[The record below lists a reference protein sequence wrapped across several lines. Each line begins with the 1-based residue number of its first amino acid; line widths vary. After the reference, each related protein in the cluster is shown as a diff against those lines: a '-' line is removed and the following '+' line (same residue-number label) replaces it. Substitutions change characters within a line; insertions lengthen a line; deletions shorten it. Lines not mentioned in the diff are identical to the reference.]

1 MKIASHIVA
10 ALLGLIFVVFGINFW
25 AHFITVPPA
34 PEGTPAAAFL
44 GAMYTSGYLGLVKA
58 FEIIGG
64 ALVILP
70 RTRNWGLLIIGPIVV
85 NIAAIH
91 HFLFG
96 GIKDPTVI
104 FTIVAVLFLAFVG
117 RKGFCCLACCGSGC
131 CGDKCCGKSEGE
143 SSGCC
148 SSK

>member
-1 MKIASHIVA
+1 MKIVSHIVA
-10 ALLGLIFVVFGINFW
+10 ALLGLIFVVFGLNFW
-25 AHFITVPPA
+25 LHFIPIPPA

-44 GAMYTSGYLGLVKA
+44 GAMYTSGYLGFVKA

-64 ALVILP
+64 ALLFAP
-70 RTRNWGLLIIGPIVV
+70 RTRNWGLIIIGPIVL

-91 HFLFG
+91 HFLFA

-104 FTIVAVLFLAFVG
+104 FCILAVLFLAYVG
-117 RKGFCCLACCGSGC
+117 RKGFCCLACCGSSC
-131 CGDKCCGKSEGE
+131 CGDQCCGSSEGKE
-143 SSGCC
+143 GGCC